1 MEIIQVPTLP
11 RKEEEGRAA
20 RTDGKL
26 VLDHPLTA
34 ADLGEGKKQTPG
46 SKELLAVQNC
56 CTTLGRQYLPVP
68 YYDLGGMA
76 PEDMSCLHL
85 LTDVMDEL
93 DTEKHTAQELNTLR
107 NTWLGSSG
115 AWMDCWTGRQEAGPA
130 TQSSSWG

>member
-1 MEIIQVPTLP
+1 M
-11 RKEEEGRAA
+11 
-20 RTDGKL
+20 
-26 VLDHPLTA
+26 LDHPLTA

-46 SKELLAVQNC
+46 SRELLAGAELLHHPSAGN
-56 CTTLGRQYLPVP
+56 TYLYL